1 MGRSAFLRFCIFL
14 QNKVI
19 KLNKDVL
26 LKAQNNSWKTSVKE
40 RGKKEKGRTQKGMSK
55 VIEH

>member
-1 MGRSAFLRFCIFL
+1 MYFSKHRTIHGI
-14 QNKVI
+14 
-19 KLNKDVL
+19 
-26 LKAQNNSWKTSVKE
+26 TSVKE